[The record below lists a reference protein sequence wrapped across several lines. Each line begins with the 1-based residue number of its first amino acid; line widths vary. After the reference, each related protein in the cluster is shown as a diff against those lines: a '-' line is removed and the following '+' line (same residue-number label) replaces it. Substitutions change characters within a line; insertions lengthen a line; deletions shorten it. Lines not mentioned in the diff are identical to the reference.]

1 MNDIINDTVFLLI
14 LTASE
19 IYHVYPQMVIRMSGS
34 LNNYLEYTRGKV
46 NSVLYGLFFTPLS
59 LIYGL
64 GVSLRNF
71 AYDHGLISSFEPS
84 LPVISIGNI
93 TMGGTNKTPFVEM
106 LARKFLTLGLNPG
119 LVTRGYGGK
128 HKDKGPIL
136 VVNGKGD
143 RGQVGDESL
152 LLSSRL
158 PGVPVAVSL
167 DRLAALEMLRWENK
181 VDIAISDDTFQHRR
195 MVRDVDIVLIDA
207 TCPFGNGKLF
217 PAGALRE
224 SPKSLKRAHILVI
237 TKADQVKEEALAELI
252 SLVRKYASDKPIF
265 TSRLVLER
273 WQKWDGDQFVDT
285 DPLNP
290 DLPVSIFSAI
300 GNPESFRNFIENM
313 GFNVKSEM
321 RYRDHHM
328 YSRKDLD
335 NIARRCKLVGAKVA
349 ICTEKDVY
357 NLPQGC
363 LIDIPIY
370 VPSVV
375 TVVSEESRFFETLI
389 ETLRP
394 KIVISSNGHGED
406 SMACLLAERIRKDL
420 PKAKLY
426 AFPLVGKGKIFED
439 SGIEVYPPPLDT
451 PSGGVIKYSF
461 FELIKDVRAGLIGHV
476 KRQLDAW
483 SRLRGKIRTPI
494 CVGDVYLLLHALY
507 GQGMPPLLLATAKT
521 VYLRG
526 HFLIEK
532 QILRKKSRKVW
543 TRDEMT
549 ACELR
554 KSSVNAVYVGN
565 PIMDLAGDNDNEACE
580 DPWMDKEGRRILLLP
595 GSRQDAYKDVRLLL
609 KAAELVTK
617 QINAN
622 FLMVIAPSIEW
633 DKMASSLKGY
643 LFEDNL
649 LRKGDLEVA
658 ISFCPVAVAAKKA
671 DLLLGLGGTAN
682 QVCAGLGVPV
692 VSVDDKGKRVQK
704 KLLGD
709 AEVLLK
715 RDPQAIASEII
726 SILGDSERHQAM
738 SLAGKERMG
747 EPGAI
752 EDVARY
758 VLCELGW
765 KHRHDLYC
773 ALQRKFLY
781 PLESVRKEEVEVSVE

>member
-1 MNDIINDTVFLLI
+1 
-14 LTASE
+14 
-19 IYHVYPQMVIRMSGS
+19 MSGS

-224 SPKSLKRAHILVI
+224 SPKNLKRAHILVI

-394 KIVISSNGHGED
+394 KIVITSNGHGED

-461 FELIKDVRAGLIGHV
+461 FELIKDVRAGLLGHV

-507 GQGMPPLLLATAKT
+507 GQGVPPLLLATAKT

-549 ACELR
+549 ARELR
-554 KSSVNAVYVGN
+554 KSFVNAVYVGN
-565 PIMDLAGDNDNEACE
+565 PIMDLTGDNNNAACK
-580 DPWMDKEGRRILLLP
+580 DPWTDKEGRRILLLP

-617 QINAN
+617 QIKAN

-633 DKMASSLKGY
+633 SKMISSLEGY

-649 LRKGDLEVA
+649 LR
-658 ISFCPVAVAAKKA
+658 
-671 DLLLGLGGTAN
+671 
-682 QVCAGLGVPV
+682 
-692 VSVDDKGKRVQK
+692 
-704 KLLGD
+704 
-709 AEVLLK
+709 
-715 RDPQAIASEII
+715 
-726 SILGDSERHQAM
+726 
-738 SLAGKERMG
+738 
-747 EPGAI
+747 
-752 EDVARY
+752 
-758 VLCELGW
+758 
-765 KHRHDLYC
+765 
-773 ALQRKFLY
+773 
-781 PLESVRKEEVEVSVE
+781 